1 MTTDPS
7 ASNLSRRSPTA
18 MRLYRGIAVWE
29 ANALSVVE
37 ANRRDGLVIEGRFW
51 SGLNIPDL
59 KPRLESVFS

>member
-1 MTTDPS
+1 
-7 ASNLSRRSPTA
+7 